1 MNEDVRA
8 SWRLYILMMTPD
20 GVFDTS
26 YREPLSIR
34 GELDSLVRQT
44 MADQDLPKVV
54 SCEGKPVPVIGWE
67 IQLETE
73 QFEEP
78 SNPQRLLARTTLIYT
93 PIIGML
99 QSGEYMTG
107 GYAVRRH
114 EIAQRLAMPCVS
126 PTELAI
132 IEQMVRAL
140 VSGDHRTPSARRPSR
155 SLKPVIRFADEV
167 DKHRTDLYRL
177 LSGEGPR
184 AN

>member
-1 MNEDVRA
+1 MMMNPE
-8 SWRLYILMMTPD
+8 

-26 YREPLSIR
+26 YRFPVSIR

-44 MADQDLPKVV
+44 MAKHDLPQII
-54 SCEGKPVPVIGWE
+54 SNSGHSVPVIGWE
-67 IQLETE
+67 IHLETE
-73 QFEEP
+73 QFKDP
-78 SNPQRLLARTTLIYT
+78 TNTQRLHVRTTLVYT

-99 QSGEYMTG
+99 SGGEYMTASN
-107 GYAVRRH
+107 AVRRH
-114 EIAQRLAMPCVS
+114 EIAKRLAMACVS
-126 PTELAI
+126 ADELAVM
-132 IEQMVRAL
+132 EQMTRAI

-155 SLKPVIRFADEV
+155 GLKPVIRFADEV